1 MLHCKEKTMT
11 PKLQDLHQGS
21 LLRAHL
27 NLRKVFEGAARLHDQ
42 FVDDPVLEVLLQ
54 HQRATILRH
63 VEVPIPFKNIT
74 FRKSYR

>member
-1 MLHCKEKTMT
+1 MDNNHL
-11 PKLQDLHQGS
+11 DLW
-21 LLRAHL
+21 
-27 NLRKVFEGAARLHDQ
+27 KVLESAAGFHDQ
-42 FVDDPVLEVLLQ
+42 LVDDPVLKVLLQ